1 MHQKPRVPRL
11 PGKLRPTSVAS
22 GTYILKELRLCTGRV
37 GESKKNKYRQDL
49 LQSYQQFG
57 KKELLTLT
65 SIVGIRTCHNARN
78 AVTTNHQ
85 LRITSHS
92 GLTSTAAHGIS
103 FPQPTT
109 SNTPPPPDKLPQWP
123 SRRHTAPAV
132 PPHPI
137 EHLLRPTPSSV
148 LVQATYNPSSTSYP
162 TTGDSAVHPG
172 KQHDHVRPRRLLANA
187 AIHDAGRGA
196 THADGEDLYFYTLVP
211 SSVSSASTSSG
222 SATSELC
229 SASEESSSESDS
241 EGKEEDAQAYTE
253 RTTDFAMRHT
263 PAAADFAQPRAH
275 RPMVYLSSPA
285 SAASDNGRESDE
297 RDAELTAPTI
307 TPSTT
312 PAAATRS
319 PGPWSRRKGCA
330 GCASSLPRR
339 SPNPPRMRTGRSS
352 SRSQYRAADV
362 TCAGGRWSPSRYQ
375 DAAQQ
380 AGVYQGGGQQQQWTP
395 SMQCTTQQHQQ
406 QAHQQQH
413 TAPTAYA
420 ATHVTPAPAAR
431 RPACMHDDAV
441 DAPAPRVR
449 GGRARAV
456 DAATAAALCGL
467 GAVESGGGGG
477 GSVACPAGPL
487 ARPCAAR
494 APSHT
499 LP

>member
-1 MHQKPRVPRL
+1 MSTWAGRRRAAGPLLLHPRAVARVVRVHIL
-11 PGKLRPTSVAS
+11 GLRHVRVV
-22 GTYILKELRLCTGRV
+22 LRLGGVDFGVGFRGGRRRP
-37 GESKKNKYRQDL
+37 GLHGAHHR
-49 LQSYQQFG
+49 
-57 KKELLTLT
+57 
-65 SIVGIRTCHNARN
+65 
-78 AVTTNHQ
+78 
-85 LRITSHS
+85 LR
-92 GLTSTAAHGIS
+92 
-103 FPQPTT
+103 
-109 SNTPPPPDKLPQWP
+109 D
-123 SRRHTAPAV
+123 
-132 PPHPI
+132 
-137 EHLLRPTPSSV
+137 
-148 LVQATYNPSSTSYP
+148 AT
-162 TTGDSAVHPG
+162 
-172 KQHDHVRPRRLLANA
+172 
-187 AIHDAGRGA
+187 
-196 THADGEDLYFYTLVP
+196 
-211 SSVSSASTSSG
+211 
-222 SATSELC
+222 
-229 SASEESSSESDS
+229 
-241 EGKEEDAQAYTE
+241 
-253 RTTDFAMRHT
+253 HT

-275 RPMVYLSSPA
+275 RPMPA
-285 SAASDNGRESDE
+285 TIPPRRS
-297 RDAELTAPTI
+297 APTI

-352 SRSQYRAADV
+352 SRSQYGAAV
-362 TCAGGRWSPSRYQ
+362 ACAGGRWSPSRYQ
-375 DAAQQ
+375 GAAQQ

-395 SMQCTTQQHQQ
+395 LMQCTTQQHQQ

-467 GAVESGGGGG
+467 GAVESGGGEG

-494 APSHT
+494 AHAHPLAHAPLARPVRAGADAAPRRVCERRPAGGERVCQYINNPPYIPYLT
-499 LP
+499 LLREQVESKITVKKFGPQEA

>member
-1 MHQKPRVPRL
+1 M
-11 PGKLRPTSVAS
+11 AS
-22 GTYILKELRLCTGRV
+22 GTYILKELCLC
-37 GESKKNKYRQDL
+37 
-49 LQSYQQFG
+49 FG
-57 KKELLTLT
+57 QKELLTLT
-65 SIVGIRTCHNARN
+65 SIVARN

-92 GLTSTAAHGIS
+92 GLTSTAAHRIS

-109 SNTPPPPDKLPQWP
+109 SNTPPPTPASPDKLPQWP

-162 TTGDSAVHPG
+162 TTGDGAVHPG
-172 KQHDHVRPRRLLANA
+172 KQHDHVRPRRLLADA
-187 AIHDAGRGA
+187 AIHDAGRDA

-211 SSVSSASTSSG
+211 SPVSSASTSSG

-229 SASEESSSESDS
+229 SASEESTSESDS
-241 EGKEEDAQAYTE
+241 EGEEEGYDAQAYTE

-275 RPMVYLSSPA
+275 RPIVYLSSPA

-297 RDAELTAPTI
+297 RDAELMYVPVSSKARDHPAAPRCSAPTI

-319 PGPWSRRKGCA
+319 PGPWSRRKGCT

-352 SRSQYRAADV
+352 SRSQYGCVRGGYAGRWGVQSRGRRLCGHRRGIRVRRSRRGCIRVGGSSSGRRPRCSARRSNTSNRRTSSSTQHQQHMPQHTSHQQQRHAAPHACTTTQWTPPHPAYAV
-362 TCAGGRWSPSRYQ
+362 AGHGQWTPPRLPRFADLERWSP
-375 DAAQQ
+375 
-380 AGVYQGGGQQQQWTP
+380 GVGEVVP
-395 SMQCTTQQHQQ
+395 SHAPQVPSHGLAPP
-406 QAHQQQH
+406 AH
-413 TAPTAYA
+413 
-420 ATHVTPAPAAR
+420 THI
-431 RPACMHDDAV
+431 
-441 DAPAPRVR
+441 
-449 GGRARAV
+449 
-456 DAATAAALCGL
+456 
-467 GAVESGGGGG
+467 
-477 GSVACPAGPL
+477 
-487 ARPCAAR
+487 
-494 APSHT
+494 PSHT

>member
-1 MHQKPRVPRL
+1 MAPAGVQ
-11 PGKLRPTSVAS
+11 RPP
-22 GTYILKELRLCTGRV
+22 
-37 GESKKNKYRQDL
+37 
-49 LQSYQQFG
+49 F
-57 KKELLTLT
+57 LLT
-65 SIVGIRTCHNARN
+65 
-78 AVTTNHQ
+78 
-85 LRITSHS
+85 
-92 GLTSTAAHGIS
+92 
-103 FPQPTT
+103 P
-109 SNTPPPPDKLPQWP
+109 SNTF
-123 SRRHTAPAV
+123 
-132 PPHPI
+132 
-137 EHLLRPTPSSV
+137 SV
-148 LVQATYNPSSTSYP
+148 LRHL
-162 TTGDSAVHPG
+162 HPG
-172 KQHDHVRPRRLLANA
+172 KQHDHVRPRRLLADAAIRNDA
-187 AIHDAGRGA
+187 AIHDAGRDAAHAPGQAGA
-196 THADGEDLYFYTLVP
+196 GQQDLYFYTLVP
-211 SSVSSASTSSG
+211 SPVSSASTSSG

-229 SASEESSSESDS
+229 SASEESTSESDS
-241 EGKEEDAQAYTE
+241 EGEEEGDDAQAYTE

-352 SRSQYRAADV
+352 SRSQYGAADV
-362 TCAGGRWSPSRYQ
+362 ACAGGRWSPPRHQ
-375 DAAQQ
+375 GAAQQ

-441 DAPAPRVR
+441 DAPAYHVR

-467 GAVESGGGGG
+467 GAVESGGGES

-494 APSHT
+494 AHSHT